1 VAAKKSNRQEQY
13 KKKIMR
19 RRVILLSVFFGVLL
33 LCICLFTP
41 LFGISE
47 ITVTQ
52 NVHLSQEE
60 VIETSGIEKGE
71 NVFRFSTR
79 RVKKKLSALPYVVDA
94 KIHRKFP
101 AKVVIELTEAK
112 PDLIF
117 DQTTE
122 FVVATK
128 EGRVLE
134 VTDDVTHL
142 TSPICYGIDLLEKV
156 PAKRFVAKDEVL
168 LDTALLHIG
177 LFYETPFWHDIDE
190 FYVGDPAN
198 FIVVLKS
205 GMKITFGTVENTE
218 SLTRKIKMLTQI
230 LSQVTQTERSY
241 LDLTTDKGYFGEYTE
256 DELLEMEERKD
267 KGNMVEVLTG
277 EDTGKKTDEDT
288 EKDDKTDGKPE
299 ENDKNSQK
307 DDAPSS
313 RKKSSAST
321 ENKDADA

>member
-1 VAAKKSNRQEQY
+1 MVAAKKSNRQEQY

-19 RRVILLSVFFGVLL
+19 RRVILLSVFFVVLL

-52 NVHLSQEE
+52 NVYLSQEE

-79 RVKKKLSALPYVVDA
+79 RVKKKLTALPYVVDA

-142 TSPICYGIDLLEKV
+142 TSPICYGIALLEKV
-156 PAKRFVAKDEVL
+156 PAQRFVAKDNAL

-218 SLTRKIKMLTQI
+218 SLTRKIRMLTQI

-256 DELLEMEERKD
+256 EELLEMEERKD

-277 EDTGKKTDEDT
+277 EETGEDT
-288 EKDDKTDGKPE
+288 AKDDKTDGKTN
-299 ENDKNSQK
+299 ENDKNNQES
-307 DDAPSS
+307 APSSS

-321 ENKDADA
+321 ENEDKDA